1 METFTFGGLLVR
13 FLLALALVLA
23 TFNPSGVSYMHWFLH
38 EFPTITALKVVVG
51 IGLLIAWIVFVR
63 ATMQSIGIVGVTLM
77 AVFFAALIWLFVS
90 WGWIDIAHSQRALAW
105 VLLVIVSLILT
116 AGLSWAHVRR
126 RLSGQ
131 ATVDEIE
138 ER

>member
-1 METFTFGGLLVR
+1 METFTAGGLLVR
-13 FLLALALVLA
+13 FVLALALVLV
-23 TFNPSGVSYMHWFLH
+23 TFNPTGYSYTHWFFD
-38 EFPTITALKVVVG
+38 EFPNITALKVVVG
-51 IGLLIAWIVFVR
+51 IGLFIAWIVFVR
-63 ATMQSIGIVGVTLM
+63 ATMQSIGLIGVVLM
-77 AVFFAALIWLFVS
+77 GIFFAALIWLFVT
-90 WGWIDIAHSQRALAW
+90 WGWIDIAHSQRAFTW
-105 VLLVIVSLILT
+105 ILLVILSLILT

>member
-1 METFTFGGLLVR
+1 METFTAGGLLVR
-13 FLLALALVLA
+13 FLLALALVLV
-23 TFNPSGVSYMHWFLH
+23 TFNPTGISYLHWFLD
-38 EFPTITALKVVVG
+38 EFPAITAAKVVVG

-63 ATMQSIGIVGVTLM
+63 ATMM
-77 AVFFAALIWLFVS
+77 AVFFAALIWLIVS
-90 WGWIDIAHSQRALAW
+90 WGWIDIAHSQRAFTW
-105 VLLVIVSLILT
+105 ILLVIVALILT
-116 AGLSWAHVRR
+116 AGLSWAHIRR